1 MLIGL
6 HGGYLTRHQ
15 RNVWDMISDG
25 LTQSEI
31 ARRLNVSQQA
41 VSQVVESISERVT
54 IALNDAARLN
64 EIEPRFIDSY
74 RGVML
79 GWSNCF
85 KTEAVIMFNPK
96 MGLQVYYQNRLG
108 DCNVCLRRR
117 TCKSKLLKNA
127 QVLGISLT
135 SQEKS
140 LSPSELSGVVFS
152 RVIGQTNFQK

>member
-1 MLIGL
+1 MIGL

-15 RNVWDMISDG
+15 RNVWDMIRGG

-85 KTEAVIMFNPK
+85 NTEAVIMFNPK

-117 TCKSKLLKNA
+117 ACKSKLLKNA
-127 QVLGISLT
+127 EVLGISLT
-135 SQEKS
+135 SQERS

-152 RVIGQTNFQK
+152 RVIGQTNIQK